1 MQLRSELGALVDT
14 EGVEKSA
21 MRKIYLRLLPFAVLS
36 YILAYVDRI
45 NISFA
50 ALTMRSDLNMS
61 ASAFGFAAGMFFW
74 GYFIF
79 EVPSN
84 VILERV
90 GARVWIARIMISWG
104 IVAGLTA
111 LVVGTTSFVV
121 VRFLLGVCEAGF
133 FPGLLLYF
141 TYWFPRRHHARI
153 VSGFMIGLPIAVA
166 LGAPVSTALLSLDG
180 LLGLRGW
187 QVMYIAEAIPTVVLG
202 IITFFVLTD
211 RPQQA
216 KFLTAE
222 ERNWLVSTITAERRA
237 TEAAGKF
244 TLWEALYNPKV
255 LLLALN
261 YVGIVT
267 ASLGMLI
274 FIPQMIKSLGNYSNM
289 TVGWLTMIPYLCGAV
304 AMVIWGRISD
314 RMNERRWNLFIGC
327 VFSTVGLVIAGLTMG
342 TWWALVGMSIAAMG
356 FYGSKGPFFAMPPM
370 FLSGAALAAGIAW
383 I

>member
-166 LGAPVSTALLSLDG
+166 LGAPISTGLLGLDG
-180 LLGLRGW
+180 LLGLKGW
-187 QVMYIAEAIPTVVLG
+187 QIMYLAEAVPTVVIGLL
-202 IITFFVLTD
+202 TLLVLTD
-211 RPQQA
+211 RPEQA
-216 KFLTAE
+216 NFLTPE
-222 ERNWLVSTITAERRA
+222 EKNWIIAKIASERPPSEAKKFGALRVFILTLMYVIITLAS
-237 TEAAGKF
+237 
-244 TLWEALYNPKV
+244 
-255 LLLALN
+255 LAL
-261 YVGIVT
+261 
-267 ASLGMLI
+267 L
-274 FIPQMIKSLGNYSNM
+274 
-289 TVGWLTMIPYLCGAV
+289 
-304 AMVIWGRISD
+304 
-314 RMNERRWNLFIGC
+314 
-327 VFSTVGLVIAGLTMG
+327 
-342 TWWALVGMSIAAMG
+342 
-356 FYGSKGPFFAMPPM
+356 
-370 FLSGAALAAGIAW
+370 
-383 I
+383 